1 MVPQIQGLIW
11 NQFLQKIYTR
21 DLQIWNHKINYTKM
35 FLLQSLLS
43 EEMFKLSNIAQVQGE
58 TESDTEKNIPYGKEM

>member
-1 MVPQIQGLIW
+1 
-11 NQFLQKIYTR
+11 
-21 DLQIWNHKINYTKM
+21 M

-58 TESDTEKNIPYGKEM
+58 TKSDTEKNIPYGKEM

>member
-1 MVPQIQGLIW
+1 
-11 NQFLQKIYTR
+11 
-21 DLQIWNHKINYTKM
+21 M

-43 EEMFKLSNIAQVQGE
+43 KEIYKLSDIAQVQGE

>member
-1 MVPQIQGLIW
+1 
-11 NQFLQKIYTR
+11 
-21 DLQIWNHKINYTKM
+21 M